1 MRKKGCSVIL
11 LFMFMFVFMFVA
23 PVFAKNLTE
32 TEVVAVAK
40 DALTGQAIAFEDAV
54 VTYDKDNQKWQAWG
68 EMVTKNP
75 QDPNNGNL
83 PQGVLKEKKYHTI
96 YFDFEESVR
105 DDIWVFVDGDTGKI
119 LMIYEEK

>member
-1 MRKKGCSVIL
+1 
-11 LFMFMFVFMFVA
+11 MFVFMFVA